1 MKKLVSV
8 LLALALFLALCC
20 AFAEDAALPAYT
32 YAGDDPVLAAVIGCM
47 LDMDSGITPAE
58 GGVLIPTPIILK
70 TDMNAEE
77 TEATVYGNFWLFT
90 YVQNGKM
97 LERTACG
104 EFPGVMK
111 LEKKDGAW
119 TVVSL
124 ELADEGEA
132 YWESIQKLT
141 NGDEELAEQYRLT
154 TGATEDSFLPQFQR
168 AAVVNYVQENSLDIE
183 AYQEPGEEPVSVTD

>member
-1 MKKLVSV
+1 MKKLVAV
-8 LLALALFLALCC
+8 LLALAFSLALCC
-20 AFAEDAALPAYT
+20 ALAENSALPAYT
-32 YAGDDPVLAAVIGCM
+32 YAGDDPVMAAVIGCM
-47 LDMDSGITPAE
+47 LDMDSGIIPEE

-70 TDMNAEE
+70 TDMNADE

-104 EFPGVMK
+104 EFPGVMR

-119 TVVSL
+119 AAVSL

-132 YWESIQKLT
+132 YMESLRKLA
-141 NGDEELAEQYRLT
+141 NGDEELVEQYHLT
-154 TGATEDSFLPQFQR
+154 TGAAEDSYLPQFQR
-168 AAVVNYVQENSLDIE
+168 AAVLMYVEANHLDIE
-183 AYQEPGEEPVSVTD
+183 AFQEPGEEPVSVTD

>member
-1 MKKLVSV
+1 MKKVVSV
-8 LLALALFLALCC
+8 LLALALSLALCC
-20 AFAEDAALPAYT
+20 AFAENPALPAYT
-32 YAGDDPVLAAVIGCM
+32 YAGDDPVMAAVVGYM
-47 LDMDSGITPAE
+47 LEMDSGIIPEE

-70 TDMNAEE
+70 TDMNADE
-77 TEATVYGNFWLFT
+77 TEATFYGNFWLFT

-141 NGDEELAEQYRLT
+141 NGDAELAEQYLLT

-168 AAVVNYVQENSLDIE
+168 AAVVNYVQENNLDIE
-183 AYQEPGEEPVSVTD
+183 AYQEPGEEPVSVID